1 MKKLPK
7 CPYCGGP
14 HYGYA
19 CWRNP
24 KRKSAFKSHFKRLER
39 TQKKKMGNL
48 VSKREN
54 DRKRVVERL
63 DEVVSRYVRQYF
75 ADKNGICDCY
85 TCGKRLPWKGM
96 DCGHCISRRYMATR
110 FELDNMRPQCLTA
123 KSNLEK
129 NGEKVNISEIK
140 PGDIISAFDEQSF
153 EKKDAK
159 VLEVERFIPKVLYRI
174 ELENGDYFEATG
186 DHKLVVNGEWKRI
199 DELLHRV
206 NEYGIMEA

>member
-7 CPYCGGP
+7 CSYCGGP

-110 FELDNMRPQCLTA
+110 FELDNMRPQCQNCNRTLRGNYGVYYPKLKKELGDKRYDELWQLARSDKKISTVEL
-123 KSNLEK
+123 KDLLEK
-129 NGEKVNISEIK
+129 YENLLKSL
-140 PGDIISAFDEQSF
+140 
-153 EKKDAK
+153 KK
-159 VLEVERFIPKVLYRI
+159 
-174 ELENGDYFEATG
+174 
-186 DHKLVVNGEWKRI
+186 
-199 DELLHRV
+199 
-206 NEYGIMEA
+206 